1 MGCGSIFSILGSVS
15 VSPYTADDAA
25 KTMRFAF
32 ASRAATKTFSVPSI
46 LIRFVSMG
54 SLTDLG
60 TEVRAARCST
70 YSASCMALRT
80 TSRPEMLPLIKGI
93 LLRISARFSSLP
105 EERSSSTTTLCPRRT
120 SSSPVFKPIK
130 PAPPVTTKRI
140 PAILLHQVRSRQV
153 AAAVS
158 DARLKGGR
166 LAFLIIS
173 ESAPSRQRF
182 DAHYTRKTYCTTE
195 GIEATDSFGLGS
207 HK

>member
-1 MGCGSIFSILGSVS
+1 
-15 VSPYTADDAA
+15 
-25 KTMRFAF
+25 MRFTF
-32 ASRAATKTFSVPSI
+32 ASRAATRTFSVPSI

-80 TSRPEMLPLIKGI
+80 TSMSVMLPLIKVI

-120 SSSPVFKPIK
+120 SSSTVFEPIK

-166 LAFLIIS
+166 LAFLIIF
-173 ESAPSRQRF
+173 ERRNFLGKTAGLLKAFARTKNPLRMMFEF
-182 DAHYTRKTYCTTE
+182 DDQFDSYSDV
-195 GIEATDSFGLGS
+195 ATL
-207 HK
+207 